1 MPKHLIDMSNRVDT
15 SEFTHRLDAV
25 LAAYRKLPTEIAT
38 VAVNFS
44 KDRFREQAWLDKT
57 KEKWKPLKNARNR
70 KGRRS
75 QTILVDTGRLK
86 RSIRKIKVTQ
96 DQIIIGSS
104 EPYASIQNDGG
115 EIKKT
120 VQVKS
125 HQVRSHRRRA
135 YTRSRNGRAETVKAQ
150 TIKSF
155 NVKSYSRKM
164 NTKIPARQ
172 FMGKSDRLNRR
183 IVTLITVRFK
193 NALK

>member
-1 MPKHLIDMSNRVDT
+1 MSNRVDI
-15 SEFTHRLDAV
+15 SEFARRLDAV
-25 LAAYRKLPTEIAT
+25 LAAYKKLPAEIAT

-44 KDRFREQAWLDKT
+44 KDRFRDQAWLDRT
-57 KEKWKPLKNARNR
+57 KEKWKALKNPRNR

-96 DQIIIGSS
+96 NQIIIGSS
-104 EPYASIQNDGG
+104 EPYASIHNDGG

-125 HQVRSHRRRA
+125 HQVNSHRRRS
-135 YTRSRNGRAETVKAQ
+135 YTRTRAGRTETIKAQTVKA
-150 TIKSF
+150 F
-155 NVKSYSRKM
+155 RVKSHARKM
-164 NTKIPARQ
+164 NTKIPARR
-172 FMGKSDRLNRR
+172 FMGNSDRLNRR
-183 IVTLITVRFK
+183 IVTLVTVRFK